1 MNLQLSRPLAFF
13 DLETTGTNTAK
24 DRIVEIAIIKLNP
37 DGSKESY
44 SKKVNPEMPIPI
56 VVSEIHGIYDVDIV
70 DCPTFKDIAKEV
82 KTFITDADLA
92 GFNSNRFDIPLLV
105 EEMLR
110 SGIDPEF
117 DKKKFVDIQNV
128 FHKME
133 QRTLVAAYKF
143 YCNKDLTNA
152 HSAEADTLATLE
164 VLEAQIGKYDNIK
177 GDVDFLS
184 DFTTMGA
191 RTLDFSKRIA
201 INEEDIPVFN
211 FGKHKGI
218 PVVDIFKKEPGY
230 FNWLLKGD
238 FTLDT
243 KNKFRKIKEE
253 MQS

>member
-56 VVSEIHGIYDVDIV
+56 VVSEIHGIYDVDII
-70 DCPTFKDIAKEV
+70 DCPTFKDIAEEV

-110 SGIDPEF
+110 SGIDAEF

-164 VLEAQIGKYDNIK
+164 VLEAQIGKYDNIQ

-184 DFTTMGA
+184 EFTTMGT

-201 INEEDIPVFN
+201 INEGGVPVFN

-230 FNWLLKGD
+230 FNWLMKGD

-253 MQS
+253 M

>member
-56 VVSEIHGIYDVDIV
+56 VVSEIHGIYDVDIL
-70 DCPTFKDIAKEV
+70 DCPTFKDIAEEV

-143 YCNKDLTNA
+143 YCNKDLTDA

-164 VLEAQIGKYDNIK
+164 VLEAQIGKYENIQ

-184 DFTTMGA
+184 EFTTMGV

-218 PVVDIFKKEPGY
+218 PVVDIFRKEPGY
-230 FNWLLKGD
+230 FNWLMKGD

-253 MQS
+253 M

>member
-56 VVSEIHGIYDVDIV
+56 VVSEIHGIYDVDII
-70 DCPTFKDIAKEV
+70 DCPTFKDIAEEV

-110 SGIDPEF
+110 SGIDAEF

-164 VLEAQIGKYDNIK
+164 VLEAQIGKYDNIQ

-184 DFTTMGA
+184 EFTTMGT

-201 INEEDIPVFN
+201 INEEGVPVFN

-230 FNWLLKGD
+230 FNWLMKGD

-253 MQS
+253 M

>member
-44 SKKVNPEMPIPI
+44 SKKVNPEMPNPI
-56 VVSEIHGIYDVDIV
+56 VVSEIHGIYDVDIL
-70 DCPTFKDIAKEV
+70 DCPTFKDIAEEV

-143 YCNKDLTNA
+143 YCNKDLTDA

-164 VLEAQIGKYDNIK
+164 VLEAQIGKYENIQ

-184 DFTTMGA
+184 EFTTMGV

-218 PVVDIFKKEPGY
+218 PVVDIFRKEPGY
-230 FNWLLKGD
+230 FNWLMKGD

-253 MQS
+253 M

>member
-56 VVSEIHGIYDVDIV
+56 VVSEIHGIYDVDIL
-70 DCPTFKDIAKEV
+70 DCPTFKDIAEEV

-143 YCNKDLTNA
+143 YCNKDLTDA

-164 VLEAQIGKYDNIK
+164 VLEAQIGKYENIQ

-184 DFTTMGA
+184 EFTTMGV

-218 PVVDIFKKEPGY
+218 PVVDVFKKEPGY
-230 FNWLLKGD
+230 FNWLMKGD

-253 MQS
+253 M

>member
-24 DRIVEIAIIKLNP
+24 DRIVEIAIVKLNP

-44 SKKVNPEMPIPI
+44 SKKVNPEIPIPI
-56 VVSEIHGIYDVDIV
+56 AVSEIHGIYDVDIL
-70 DCPTFKDIAKEV
+70 DSPKFKDIAEEI

-110 SGIDPEF
+110 SGVDPEF

-143 YCNKDLTNA
+143 YCNKDLTDA

-164 VLEAQIGKYDNIK
+164 VLEAQIEKYDNIQ

-184 DFTTMGA
+184 EFTTMGV

-201 INEEDIPVFN
+201 VNEENIPVFN

-230 FNWLLKGD
+230 FNWLMKGD

-253 MQS
+253 M

>member
-56 VVSEIHGIYDVDIV
+56 VVSEIHGIYDVDIL
-70 DCPTFKDIAKEV
+70 DCPTFKDIAEEV

-143 YCNKDLTNA
+143 YCNKDLTDA

-164 VLEAQIGKYDNIK
+164 GLEAQIGKYENIQ

-184 DFTTMGA
+184 EFTTMGV

-218 PVVDIFKKEPGY
+218 PVVDVFKKEPGY
-230 FNWLLKGD
+230 FNWLMKGD

-253 MQS
+253 M

>member
-82 KTFITDADLA
+82 KTFITNADLA

-143 YCNKDLTNA
+143 CCNKDLTDA

-164 VLEAQIGKYDNIK
+164 VLEAQIEKYDNIQ

-184 DFTTMGA
+184 EFSTMGA
-191 RTLDFSKRIA
+191 RALDFSKRIA
-201 INEEDIPVFN
+201 INQEDIPVFN
-211 FGKHKGI
+211 FGKHKGV

-230 FNWLLKGD
+230 FNWLMKGD

-243 KNKFRKIKEE
+243 KNKFKKIKEE
-253 MQS
+253 M

>member
-56 VVSEIHGIYDVDIV
+56 VVSEIHGIYDVDIL
-70 DCPTFKDIAKEV
+70 DCPTFKDIAEEV

-143 YCNKDLTNA
+143 YCNKDLTDA

-164 VLEAQIGKYDNIK
+164 VLEAQIGKYENIQ

-184 DFTTMGA
+184 EFTTMGV

-218 PVVDIFKKEPGY
+218 PVVDVFKKEPGY
-230 FNWLLKGD
+230 FNWLMKGD

-253 MQS
+253 MQL

>member
-1 MNLQLSRPLAFF
+1 MNLHLSKPLAFF

-56 VVSEIHGIYDVDIV
+56 VVSEIHGIYDIDIL
-70 DCPTFKDIAKEV
+70 DCPSFKDIAQEV
-82 KTFITDADLA
+82 KTFINDSDLA
-92 GFNSNRFDIPLLV
+92 GFNSNRFDIPVLV

-110 SGIDPEF
+110 SGVDPEF

-143 YCNKDLTNA
+143 YCDKDLTNA

-164 VLEAQIGKYDNIK
+164 VLEAQIGKYENIQ
-177 GDVDFLS
+177 GDIEFLS
-184 DFTTMGA
+184 EFTTMGPK
-191 RTLDFSKRIA
+191 TLDFSKRIA
-201 INEEDIPVFN
+201 INEEEVPVFN

-230 FNWLLKGD
+230 FNWLMKGD

-253 MQS
+253 M